1 MRRGPSDVCLVCL
14 AGGARMLREAL
25 ALFRKAQSECVALD
39 RQGRWLTAF
48 EVLPPSAPLASCVKH
63 WRQNADSA
71 CAKLSI
77 GLRLAHV
84 ALYVIASE
92 DREAAERE
100 VAAAWGTLLAS
111 YHDTSIS
118 AEEGAAAL
126 SGWFVMPC
134 ACAPPYAARLTR
146 PACAACRTALQ
157 HPSAVCVRDLRRGL
171 AHRCQPYPPSSVQ
184 WLGQTSARGCLL
196 STMYSWVRTCGC
208 GEKGAAIAHR
218 PVCARVPLSRS
229 YGDRDAG
236 VRESHGLGAG
246 GTTRVKSC
254 CPCGCVGSEW
264 PTRIDSRR
272 PTGFRLFT
280 ATCPCIRG
288 GPPVLATADRTR
300 PPQPAAQH
308 TRCSCC
314 GAHAAWESRGHP
326 PGFSCPQ

>member
-146 PACAACRTALQ
+146 PACAACRTALP
-157 HPSAVCVRDLRRGL
+157 HPFAVCVRDLRRGRAL
-171 AHRCQPYPPSSVQ
+171 RC
-184 WLGQTSARGCLL
+184 
-196 STMYSWVRTCGC
+196 
-208 GEKGAAIAHR
+208 
-218 PVCARVPLSRS
+218 
-229 YGDRDAG
+229 
-236 VRESHGLGAG
+236 
-246 GTTRVKSC
+246 
-254 CPCGCVGSEW
+254 
-264 PTRIDSRR
+264 
-272 PTGFRLFT
+272 
-280 ATCPCIRG
+280 
-288 GPPVLATADRTR
+288 
-300 PPQPAAQH
+300 
-308 TRCSCC
+308 
-314 GAHAAWESRGHP
+314 
-326 PGFSCPQ
+326 